1 MSNISLVM
9 ATSLICCISLG
20 ACGKNEPL
28 KMVFVSGSNEYSSN
42 ISLEKYKNYLE
53 NNYENVQIALLKAGG
68 ELKFRGEYSDLQGL
82 EALDNCDVALFFTR
96 RLTIDGEQLE
106 AVKRYAT
113 SGRPIVG
120 IRTASHGFQNWLEF
134 DTLVLGGNYDD
145 HYGDGPPV
153 QIKINSEAKNH
164 PVLKGI
170 DDFSSEYSL
179 YKTSPVASDA
189 EVLISGTIPFEGPE
203 RFKTEPVAWTRTFK
217 GARVCYISLGG
228 LSDWDN
234 PAFRQLVTNALFW
247 TANREL

>member
-203 RFKTEPVAWTRTFK
+203 RFKAEPVAWTRTFK